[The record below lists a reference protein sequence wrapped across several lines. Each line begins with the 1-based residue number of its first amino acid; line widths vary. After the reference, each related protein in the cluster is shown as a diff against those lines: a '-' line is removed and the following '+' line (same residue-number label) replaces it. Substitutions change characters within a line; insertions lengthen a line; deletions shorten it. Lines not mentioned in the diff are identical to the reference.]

1 MEYMK
6 RFEAEQN
13 IGEDVEKEFKDIE
26 RKMRILE
33 LRDKRQG
40 KETPAKDSEEYVAR
54 LKRVINAEGRDRQ
67 LEDALFDPSTTQG
80 MSVQQKWESLR
91 INHSQ
96 FICPPELMETA
107 KTQRELL
114 GEKVADGYVL

>member
-6 RFEAEQN
+6 RFEEEQN
-13 IGEDVEKEFKDIE
+13 IGEAVEKEFKDIE

-54 LKRVINAEGRDRQ
+54 LKRVINEEGRDRQ
-67 LEDALFDPSTTQG
+67 KEDTLFEPSTTQG
-80 MSVQQKWESLR
+80 MSVQ
-91 INHSQ
+91 
-96 FICPPELMETA
+96 
-107 KTQRELL
+107 
-114 GEKVADGYVL
+114 